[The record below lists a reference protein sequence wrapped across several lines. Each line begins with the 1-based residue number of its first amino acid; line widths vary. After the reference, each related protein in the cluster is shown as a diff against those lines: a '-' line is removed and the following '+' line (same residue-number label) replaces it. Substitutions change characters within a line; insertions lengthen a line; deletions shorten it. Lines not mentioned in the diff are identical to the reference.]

1 MTLDIGRMRERVT
14 IKSPTE
20 VRSRSGETTLNWDTT
35 LATVWASVEGLSSR
49 DILQAQQANVVATH
63 RIRIR
68 HRDDVTHTHRIIW
81 RNRTME
87 IASVTD
93 RMGRETLELL
103 ARELT

>member
-1 MTLDIGRMRERVT
+1 MIDIGRLRERIT
-14 IKSPTE
+14 IKTPTE

-35 LATVWASVEGLSSR
+35 LATVWASVDGLSSR
-49 DILQAQQANVVATH
+49 DIMQAQQANVVATH

-68 HRDDVTHTHRIIW
+68 SRDDVLHTHRIVW
-81 RNRTME
+81 GSKTME

-93 RMGRETLELL
+93 RSELTEIL